1 MLLSENNIAIMAL
14 LTHWQIHSSIHDGGR
29 GCGVGFLETIL
40 LFRLWE
46 EVGVPGKNPS
56 KRGKNMQTPH
66 IRTVRQQKWIHKV
79 KQNSLKS
86 TKIFIF

>member
-29 GCGVGFLETIL
+29 GCGVEWSGVGLLETIL

-56 KRGKNMQTPH
+56 KCRKNMQTSH
-66 IRTVRQQKWIHKV
+66 IRTVRQQK
-79 KQNSLKS
+79 
-86 TKIFIF
+86 